1 MNSTMQP
8 TIRFRLGD
16 AARTALLALL
26 VAAPLAAQSRPL
38 VMNRGGRTL
47 VIERV
52 EFSVA
57 NAQLLEDQAA
67 VGTPGD
73 AQNVRLDL
81 RRNTVEVRVNGEP
94 GTFRRVVFDLVPENG
109 WSVRVTGRSDSTRFD
124 LRVPL
129 ERRVAMELLI
139 PRRVKAPET
148 MDVRIRMQASRWFRD
163 FQSGALLDPTEDRET
178 IVARIEGDLP
188 AFDPASLRH

>member
-16 AARTALLALL
+16 AARMALLALL

-94 GTFRRVVFDLVPENG
+94 GTFRRVVFDLVPKNG

-124 LRVPL
+124 LRIPL

-163 FQSGALLDPTEDRET
+163 FQSGALLDPAEDRET

-188 AFDPASLRH
+188 AFNPASLRH